1 MASKSKTKRKYSP
14 PSPHDI
20 IDDDGIDDPDF
31 DPENPEECIDMKV
44 VFTEKYKYKPA
55 PKIPKTCIGSV
66 CTFFKQ
72 IYTNIFIDKSLC
84 SHDKVKEFFGD
95 EYKTIYKLKDTDFK
109 ESILTLLKTC
119 RPGSKNNILY
129 NNLYVTLLE
138 NVSVSEEKGSDL
150 KIFNN
155 DNRYTSNLFFNIYV
169 NLSGKI
175 VFRDIWKFDIKKQ
188 YIIQVVIPGHIFCI
202 ALIFDTKLNK
212 WNIIVIDT
220 TSSILYSAIRE
231 KIYEYIVNLLKTMT
245 GYDSEVKG
253 IYSFEVYKFQKFET
267 DLIKENN
274 ENHHLLGLCQ
284 LWAMLNIFY
293 FMRDG
298 IDKVRSNYGFFIDL
312 LKDESIKEEKDRYKI
327 MICILYTW
335 CLHHLHFTRRGSFF
349 KSLKKS
355 KPKKSK
361 TKKIKPTKSMTK
373 KTKPTNS
380 KLKKSKTKKAK

>member
-20 IDDDGIDDPDF
+20 IDDDDGIDDPDF

-72 IYTNIFIDKSLC
+72 FYTNIFIDKSLC

-95 EYKTIYKLKDTDFK
+95 EYETIYKLKDTDFK

-138 NVSVSEEKGSDL
+138 KFSFTEEKGTGL

-155 DNRYTSNLFFNIYV
+155 DNRYTSNLLRNIYV
-169 NLSGKI
+169 DLSGEI
-175 VFRDIWKFDIKKQ
+175 VFKDIWKFDIKKQ
-188 YIIQVVIPGHIFCI
+188 YIIQVAIPDHIFCI

-220 TSSILYSAIRE
+220 GSSILYSAIRE
-231 KIYEYIVNLLKTMT
+231 KIYEYIIDLLKTRT
-245 GYDSEVKG
+245 GYKSEVKG
-253 IYSFEVYKFQKFET
+253 INPFEVYKFQKFER

-274 ENHHLLGLCQ
+274 ENPTILGFCQ
-284 LWAMLNIFY
+284 LWTMFNIFY

-298 IDKVRSNYGFFIDL
+298 FEKVRSNYKFFIEL
-312 LKDESIKEEKDRYKI
+312 LKDESIKKEEDRYKI

-335 CLHHLHFTRRGSFF
+335 CLHHLHFTRTGSFF

-355 KPKKSK
+355 KK
-361 TKKIKPTKSMTK
+361 
-373 KTKPTNS
+373 
-380 KLKKSKTKKAK
+380 